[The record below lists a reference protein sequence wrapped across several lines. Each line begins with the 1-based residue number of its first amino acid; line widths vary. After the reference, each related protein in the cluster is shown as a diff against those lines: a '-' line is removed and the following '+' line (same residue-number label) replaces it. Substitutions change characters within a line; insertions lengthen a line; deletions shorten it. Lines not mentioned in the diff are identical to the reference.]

1 MTTLFPGLF
10 SSAIHEAIPAEHAP
24 YLEQLRLDALSKI
37 RPAYG
42 RARVTDAALVKVSR
56 YLDWLLRYPVDT
68 CGWALDVL
76 MLTRIPLVYDV
87 APERPRANHLLMDS
101 FVWRG
106 APRHLFALPDW
117 SPALHG
123 RANEKPQGARV
134 AALPQL
140 QLFEEAS

>member
-1 MTTLFPGLF
+1 MTTLFPGLV
-10 SSAIHEAIPAEHAP
+10 SPAIHEAVPAAHAP
-24 YLEQLRLDALSKI
+24 HLEQLRADALSKI

-42 RARVTDAALVKVSR
+42 RARVADAALVKVSR

-76 MLTRIPLVYDV
+76 MLVRIPLVYDV

-117 SPALHG
+117 SLALRS
-123 RANEKPQGARV
+123 RAKEKPQGARV

-140 QLFEEAS
+140 PLFEDAA